1 MLKRRL
7 KSRTGPL
14 RQWARWSS
22 TSAPGTYLR
31 RLRSW
36 MLIFCSCWQEDQLE
50 TLKLVCGEVLISK
63 LEISNSISSFILV
76 SRHFNVNTSVR
87 KMMDMF
93 MRCKAEKV
101 VECDDWENITEGL
114 PILAKDLVRVMVKGG
129 GSEIHGCWFC
139 NKNVNQM
146 LFWRKYFYIWYKC

>member
-1 MLKRRL
+1 MIKYIY
-7 KSRTGPL
+7 TGEISDEAEKL
-14 RQWARWSS
+14 NVDLLQLADM
-22 TSAPGTYLR
+22 Y
-31 RLRSW
+31 
-36 MLIFCSCWQEDQLE
+36 QLE

-139 NKNVNQM
+139 NKNVNHM
-146 LFWRKYFYIWYKC
+146 LF

>member
-1 MLKRRL
+1 MDSERQLYLTQLFLLLLLIPQLMKL
-7 KSRTGPL
+7 FTPL
-14 RQWARWSS
+14 MNPLLLAEKLNVDLLQLADM
-22 TSAPGTYLR
+22 Y
-31 RLRSW
+31 
-36 MLIFCSCWQEDQLE
+36 QLE

-146 LFWRKYFYIWYKC
+146 LF